1 MSQLTVED
9 VWPLSP
15 LQEGL
20 LFHAAYDQDAARDVY
35 VGQRIL
41 NLDGVLRPEVLQASW
56 QALLERH
63 ASLRAGFRTRGSG
76 DTVQVIAKG
85 VQIPWTH
92 ADLTELPD
100 EEAEAEAERLTAI
113 DARRFDL
120 GVPPL
125 LRVLLLRIGPGRHR
139 MVVTMHHILMDGW
152 SLPILFNE
160 LWAVYG
166 NAGDTSVL
174 PTVPQYRDYLE
185 WLVRRDKDAA
195 REAWRSMLEGTE
207 EATLVGPDDRGGPPV
222 MLEHV
227 IDQVGDELADR
238 LREVARTA
246 GVTLNR
252 VFQVAWALLVGK
264 LSGRSDVV
272 FGATVSGRPAE
283 VPQADRMVGLFIN
296 TVPTR
301 VPLDPATPFRKSLVA
316 LQDQQSAL
324 LDHQQ
329 LSLSEIQRAGGA
341 GATFDTL
348 MVFQNYPRGPKTA
361 PAVGMATPGREA
373 EAPAPGAAAPQA
385 EGLGG
390 AALRGGPL
398 RGPGPQ
404 GSGPQGP
411 GPQSPAPQGPGGDQR
426 GGPLHMGPPPAD
438 AGDQHGGPLHM
449 GPPPSDNKGGPLH
462 LGPPPAGAEPG
473 AEQAPPPGP
482 VPPGPGAIRISSGGG
497 EEAAHYPLTL
507 VVTPIDDIE
516 IRLDYRP
523 DVFDERTARAIVDRM
538 LLLLGQV
545 ADDPEVL
552 LGRLDVLTA
561 DERHQLVET
570 WNATGRPLPDATLA
584 ELFEE
589 QARRSPETVAVV
601 AGETELTYAE
611 LDRRANRLAHRL
623 VALGAGPETLVG
635 VIANRSAQLITALL
649 AVVKAGAAYVPMD
662 GKHPAERLSA
672 LAAESGISIALV
684 DQANAEKVL
693 FTDVE
698 VLRLDQIED
707 GPADRESA
715 LSVHVAPEN
724 LMYVIYTSGS
734 TGVPKGVAVT
744 YGGVIAFCLDS
755 CWSTETLERVLVQ
768 ANHAFDASTYEI
780 WATLLHG
787 GRLVLAPAGEVDSV
801 ERGRLIAAQN
811 VTNVHATAG
820 LFRVLAE
827 QSPHIFDGVREVSTG
842 GDVVSSNAVRTLL
855 QAHPGITVRTTY
867 GPTEATAFATQL
879 PFTDA
884 GAVPDLVP
892 IGRPM
897 DNTRA
902 FVLDAFLQPVPVGM
916 TGELY
921 LAGAGLARGYL
932 GRASLTA
939 ERFVACPFPAA
950 DEPVGARMYRTGDLA
965 QWTEDGTLL
974 FLGRADKQLKI
985 RGFRIEPAEIEAVLA
1000 AHPDVKQAVV
1010 VALDD
1015 AQAGGH
1021 RRLAGYVVPED
1032 VDAVLDP
1039 EALKEFVA
1047 AKLPDYMVPAAITVL
1062 DALPVTVNGK
1072 LDRAKLP
1079 APVFS
1084 GKAAGRAAATDVE
1097 ELLCRLFA
1105 EVLNLE
1111 RVGAEDSFFALGGD
1125 SIMSMLVAGRAR
1137 KAGLAITPRQVFE
1150 LRTPAELARVAEP
1163 INEADAAGVEDIPF
1177 GPVPLTPVM
1186 RELAERAGSAARSG
1200 NQAMLLT
1207 SPPDLSLDQLTVIV
1221 QAMLDRHDVLRARL
1235 DSDVEQL
1242 MIPEESA
1249 SSAATAASLVRR
1261 VDAAGLDEDQ
1271 LSDLIDDQAAASEVA
1286 LSPEDGMMLQAALL
1300 DRGPGESGYLL
1311 LTAHHLVI
1319 DGVSWRVLMPDL
1331 ALAHAAL
1338 LAGGEEAVQAAVTS
1352 APTSFRR
1359 WASALADLARSQ
1371 QTVDELQTWIR
1382 LLDGADLSLTDRPLD
1397 PQLDTVG
1404 NGFSRAEMLIPAD
1417 TAGTLLAE
1425 VPAAFHAG
1433 VDDVLMAGLASALD
1447 EWLRSRDRRAEG
1459 GFLIDREGHGRVPL
1473 SEDMDLTRTLGWFT
1487 TVHPVRLETG
1497 TIDPTEVRAGGED
1510 AARLIKRV
1518 KEQLRQTPGEG
1529 LGYGL
1534 LRYLNPATQ
1543 PVLADLPTA
1552 QIGFNYLGRFGGP
1565 QGPEVDRPQTPEIGG
1580 AQTPEIGGP
1589 QGPEADRPQAPEI
1602 GGAQGPEIGGLEGPE
1617 AGGGP
1622 EAASGGP
1629 EVDGAPEGAE
1639 SRGQRAWAPAGEH
1652 AMRGGVDPLM
1662 PLRHVLEINGSAR
1675 DLPEGPELRFVL
1687 ESPSGLLTEAELA
1700 DLAGFWEAALRGLV
1714 RHAIEG
1720 GGGGHTPSDFALI
1733 ALDQDDIEEFESA
1746 FGGTAG

>member
-92 ADLTELPD
+92 ADLTELSD
-100 EEAEAEAERLTAI
+100 EEAEAEAERLAAI

-125 LRVLLLRIGPGRHR
+125 LRVLLLRIAPGRHR

-166 NAGDTSVL
+166 NAGDASVL

-264 LSGRSDVV
+264 LSGTSDVV

-296 TVPTR
+296 TVPVR
-301 VPLDPATPFRKSLVA
+301 VPLNPATPFRRALTA

-329 LSLSEIQRAGGA
+329 LSLSEIQRAGGP

-361 PAVGMATPGREA
+361 PAVGMATPGKEA
-373 EAPAPGAAAPQA
+373 EAPEPGGPAPQA

-390 AALRGGPL
+390 AVLRGGPL

-404 GSGPQGP
+404 G
-411 GPQSPAPQGPGGDQR
+411 GGDRR

-438 AGDQHGGPLHM
+438 G
-449 GPPPSDNKGGPLH
+449 KGGPLH
-462 LGPPPAGAEPG
+462 LGPPPAGAEG
-473 AEQAPPPGP
+473 RQAPPPGP
-482 VPPGPGAIRISSGGG
+482 VPQGPGAIRISSGGG

-523 DVFDERTARAIVDRM
+523 DVFDERTARAIVDRV
-538 LLLLGQV
+538 LLLLRQV
-545 ADDPEVL
+545 ADDPDVL
-552 LGRLDVLTA
+552 LGGLDVLTA
-561 DERHQLVET
+561 DERHQLVEA
-570 WNATGRPLPDATLA
+570 WNATSRPLPEATLA
-584 ELFEE
+584 ELFEQ
-589 QARRSPETVAVV
+589 QARRSPDAVAVV
-601 AGETELTYAE
+601 AGETELTYGE

-623 VALGAGPETLVG
+623 VELGAGPETLVG
-635 VIANRSAQLITALL
+635 VIANRSAELITALL

-662 GKHPAERLSA
+662 GRHPAERLSA
-672 LAAESGISIALV
+672 LAAEAGISIALV
-684 DQANAEKVL
+684 DEANAEKVL

-698 VLRLDQIED
+698 VLRLDRIED
-707 GPADRESA
+707 SPAAEGA
-715 LSVHVAPEN
+715 LPVRVSPEN

-755 CWSTETLERVLVQ
+755 SWSTETLESVLVQ

-787 GRLVLAPAGEVDSV
+787 GRLVLAPAGEVDTV
-801 ERGRLIAAQN
+801 ERGRLIAAHN

-842 GDVVSSNAVRTLL
+842 GDVVSANAVRTLL
-855 QAHPGITVRTTY
+855 RAQPGITVRTTY

-884 GAVPDLVP
+884 DQVPDLTP

-932 GRASLTA
+932 GRPSLTA

-965 QWTEDGTLL
+965 QWTDEGTLL

-1015 AQAGGH
+1015 AQAGGGH
-1021 RRLAGYVVPED
+1021 RRLTGYVVPED

-1062 DALPVTVNGK
+1062 DALPVTANGK

-1163 INEADAAGVEDIPF
+1163 IDEADAAGVEDIPF

-1200 NQAMLLT
+1200 SQAMLLT
-1207 SPPDLSLDQLTVIV
+1207 APADLTLDQLTVV
-1221 QAMLDRHDVLRARL
+1221 LQAMLDRHDVLRARL
-1235 DSDVEQL
+1235 DADGRQL
-1242 MIPEESA
+1242 MIPEEG
-1249 SSAATAASLVRR
+1249 SSAAVSAAELLRR
-1261 VDAAGLDEDQ
+1261 VDAAGLDEDR
-1271 LSDLIDDQAAASEVA
+1271 LSDLIDEQAAAAEAA
-1286 LSPEDGMMLQAALL
+1286 LSPEEGVMLQAALL
-1300 DRGPGESGYLL
+1300 DRGPGESDYLL

-1338 LAGGEEAVQAAVTS
+1338 LAGGEDAVQAAVTS

-1359 WASALADLARSQ
+1359 WAGGLAELARAQ

-1382 LLDGADLSLTDRPLD
+1382 LLDGAGLSLADRPLD
-1397 PQLDTVG
+1397 PEIDTVG
-1404 NGFSRAEMLIPAD
+1404 NGFSRAELLIPAD

-1447 EWLRSRDRRAEG
+1447 AWLRSRGRRAEG

-1473 SEDMDLTRTLGWFT
+1473 TEDMDLTRTLGWFT
-1487 TVHPVRLETG
+1487 TVHPVRLAVG
-1497 TIDPTEVRAGGED
+1497 AIDPAEVRSGGED
-1510 AARLIKRV
+1510 AARLIKRI

-1543 PVLADLPTA
+1543 PVLADLPA
-1552 QIGFNYLGRFGGP
+1552 PQIGFNYLGRFGGP
-1565 QGPEVDRPQTPEIGG
+1565 QGPEAEGG
-1580 AQTPEIGGP
+1580 S
-1589 QGPEADRPQAPEI
+1589 
-1602 GGAQGPEIGGLEGPE
+1602 EGT
-1617 AGGGP
+1617 
-1622 EAASGGP
+1622 
-1629 EVDGAPEGAE
+1629 E
-1639 SRGQRAWAPAGEH
+1639 SREQRAWAPAGEH

-1687 ESPSGLLTEAELA
+1687 ESPSALLTETELGELA
-1700 DLAGFWEAALRGLV
+1700 AHWEAALRGLV
-1714 RHAIEG
+1714 RHAVE

-1733 ALDQDDIEEFESA
+1733 SLDQDDIEEFESA
-1746 FGGTAG
+1746 FGGGAN

>member
-20 LFHAAYDQDAARDVY
+20 LFHAAYDQGAPRDVY

-92 ADLTELPD
+92 ADLTELSD
-100 EEAEAEAERLTAI
+100 EDAEAEAERLTAI

-166 NAGDTSVL
+166 NAGDASVL

-207 EATLVGPDDRGGPPV
+207 DATLVGPDDRGGPPV
-222 MLEHV
+222 MLQHV

-252 VFQVAWALLVGK
+252 VFQVAWAVLVGK

-296 TVPTR
+296 TVPVR

-329 LSLSEIQRAGGA
+329 LSLSEIQRAGGP

-361 PAVGMATPGREA
+361 PAVGMAAPGKEA
-373 EAPAPGAAAPQA
+373 EAPEPGGPAPAP

-398 RGPGPQ
+398 RG
-404 GSGPQGP
+404 
-411 GPQSPAPQGPGGDQR
+411 
-426 GGPLHMGPPPAD
+426 GPLHMGPPPAD
-438 AGDQHGGPLHM
+438 GQGGQLLQ
-449 GPPPSDNKGGPLH
+449 GPPPGGSKGGPLH
-462 LGPPPAGAEPG
+462 LGPPPAGAAG
-473 AEQAPPPGP
+473 GEQAPPPGP

-507 VVTPIDDIE
+507 VITPIDDIE

-523 DVFDERTARAIVDRM
+523 DVFDEKTARAIVDRV
-538 LLLLGQV
+538 LLLLRQV

-552 LGRLDVLTA
+552 LGRLDVLTG
-561 DERHQLVET
+561 DERHQLVEA
-570 WNATGRPLPDATLA
+570 WNATARPLPDATLA

-611 LDRRANRLAHRL
+611 LDSAANRLARRL
-623 VALGAGPETLVG
+623 VGLGAGPETLVG
-635 VIANRSAQLITALL
+635 IVANRSPELITALL

-672 LAAESGISIALV
+672 LAAEAGVSIVLV
-684 DQANAEKVL
+684 DEPNAERVV
-693 FTDVE
+693 FPDIE
-698 VLRLDQIED
+698 VLTLEAIVPGEIETGSPLGVRVSPD
-707 GPADRESA
+707 S
-715 LSVHVAPEN
+715 

-734 TGVPKGVAVT
+734 TGAPKGVAVT

-755 CWSTETLERVLVQ
+755 SWSSEVMERVLVQ

-827 QSPHIFDGVREVSTG
+827 QSPHIFAGVREVSTG
-842 GDVVSSNAVRTLL
+842 GDVVSANAVRTLL

-884 GAVPDLVP
+884 GSVPDLVP

-921 LAGAGLARGYL
+921 LAGAGLARGYV
-932 GRASLTA
+932 GRPSLTA
-939 ERFVACPFPAA
+939 ERFVACPFPVAG
-950 DEPVGARMYRTGDLA
+950 EPAGARMYRTGDLA
-965 QWTEDGTLL
+965 RWTEDGTLL

-1010 VALDD
+1010 VALEDG
-1015 AQAGGH
+1015 QAGH

-1032 VDAVLDP
+1032 ADAVLDP

-1062 DALPVTVNGK
+1062 EVLPVTVNGK

-1163 INEADAAGVEDIPF
+1163 IDEASAAGAEDIPF

-1200 NQAMLLT
+1200 SQAMLLT
-1207 SPPDLSLDQLTVIV
+1207 SPANLTLDQLTVVI
-1221 QAMLDRHDVLRARL
+1221 QTMLDRHDVLRARL
-1235 DSDVEQL
+1235 DADGEQL
-1242 MIPEESA
+1242 MVPEAGA
-1249 SSAATAASLVRR
+1249 SSAATAARLVRV
-1261 VDAAGLDEDQ
+1261 VDAAGLDEEA
-1271 LSDLIDDQAAASEVA
+1271 LAELIDEQAAAAEAA
-1286 LSPEDGMMLQAALL
+1286 LSPQDGVMLQAALL

-1338 LAGGEEAVQAAVTS
+1338 LAGGADAAQAAVTS

-1359 WASALADLARSQ
+1359 WASGLADLARAQS
-1371 QTVDELQTWIR
+1371 TVDELQTWIR
-1382 LLDGADLSLTDRPLD
+1382 MLDGADLPLADRPLD
-1397 PQLDTVG
+1397 PETDTVG

-1417 TAGTLLAE
+1417 TAGTLLAD

-1447 EWLRSRDRRAEG
+1447 EWLRARGRRVEG
-1459 GFLIDREGHGRVPL
+1459 GFLVDREGHGRVPL
-1473 SEDMDLTRTLGWFT
+1473 TEDMDLTRTLGWFT
-1487 TVHPVRLETG
+1487 TVHPVRLAVG
-1497 TIDPTEVRAGGED
+1497 AIDPAEVRAGGED

-1518 KEQLRQTPGEG
+1518 KEQLRQTPGDG

-1543 PVLADLPTA
+1543 PVLADLPA
-1552 QIGFNYLGRFGGP
+1552 PQIGFNYLGRFGGP
-1565 QGPEVDRPQTPEIGG
+1565 QGPDVDGE
-1580 AQTPEIGGP
+1580 
-1589 QGPEADRPQAPEI
+1589 APETR
-1602 GGAQGPEIGGLEGPE
+1602 E
-1617 AGGGP
+1617 
-1622 EAASGGP
+1622 
-1629 EVDGAPEGAE
+1629 
-1639 SRGQRAWAPAGEH
+1639 QRPWAPAGEH

-1675 DLPEGPELRFVL
+1675 DLPGGPELRFVL
-1687 ESPSGLLTEAELA
+1687 ESPTALLTEAELA
-1700 DLAGFWEAALRGLV
+1700 ELAACWEAALRGLV
-1714 RHAIEG
+1714 RHAADG
-1720 GGGGHTPSDFALI
+1720 GGGGHTPSDFSLI

>member
-20 LFHAAYDQDAARDVY
+20 LFHAAYDQDAPRDVY

-76 DTVQVIAKG
+76 ETVQVIAKG
-85 VQIPWTH
+85 VRIPWTH
-92 ADLTELPD
+92 ADLTELSD
-100 EEAEAEAERLTAI
+100 EQAEAEAERLTAI

-166 NAGDTSVL
+166 NAGDPSVL
-174 PTVPQYRDYLE
+174 PSVPQYRDYLE

-195 REAWRSMLEGTE
+195 REAWRAMLEGTE

-222 MLEHV
+222 MLQHV
-227 IDQVGDELADR
+227 IDQVGDELANR

-264 LSGRSDVV
+264 LSGHGDVV

-296 TVPTR
+296 TVPVR

-329 LSLSEIQRAGGA
+329 LSLSEIQRAGGP

-373 EAPAPGAAAPQA
+373 EAPEPGAAAPRP

-404 GSGPQGP
+404 G
-411 GPQSPAPQGPGGDQR
+411 AEGDRR
-426 GGPLHMGPPPAD
+426 GGPLHMGPPPAGG
-438 AGDQHGGPLHM
+438 GD
-449 GPPPSDNKGGPLH
+449 SKGGPLH
-462 LGPPPAGAEPG
+462 LGPPPAGAEGPEG
-473 AEQAPPPGP
+473 GQAPPPGP

-523 DVFDERTARAIVDRM
+523 DVFDERTARAIVDRV
-538 LLLLGQV
+538 LLLLRQV
-545 ADDPEVL
+545 ADDPDVL
-552 LGRLDVLTA
+552 LGRLDVLTS
-561 DERHQLVET
+561 DERRQLVET
-570 WNATGRPLPDATLA
+570 WNATSRPLPEASVA
-584 ELFEE
+584 RLFEE
-589 QARRSPETVAVV
+589 QARRSPDSVAVV
-601 AGETELTYAE
+601 SGETELTYAE
-611 LDRRANRLAHRL
+611 LDSRADRLARRL
-623 VALGAGPETLVG
+623 VELGAGPETLVG
-635 VIANRSAQLITALL
+635 VIANRSTELIIALV
-649 AVVKAGAAYVPMD
+649 AVIKAGAAYVPMD
-662 GKHPAERLSA
+662 GKHPASRLSA
-672 LAAESGISIALV
+672 LAAEAGVSIAVV
-684 DQANAEKVL
+684 DAANAEKVL
-693 FTDVE
+693 FTGVE
-698 VLRLDQIED
+698 VLRLDEIDD
-707 GPADRESA
+707 GPAQPGGPLDVRVS
-715 LSVHVAPEN
+715 PDD

-734 TGVPKGVAVT
+734 TGAPKGVAVT

-755 CWSTETLERVLVQ
+755 CWSAETLERVLVQ

-787 GRLVLAPAGEVDSV
+787 GRLVLAPAGEIDTV
-801 ERGRLIAAQN
+801 ERGRLIAAQH
-811 VTNVHATAG
+811 VTNAHATAG

-827 QSPHIFDGVREVSTG
+827 QSPHIFEGVREVSTG
-842 GDVVSSNAVRTLL
+842 GDVVSANAVRTLL
-855 QAHPGITVRTTY
+855 RAHPGITVRTTY

-884 GAVPDLVP
+884 DAVPDVVP

-932 GRASLTA
+932 GRPSLTA

-950 DEPVGARMYRTGDLA
+950 DEPGGARMYRTGDLA
-965 QWTEDGTLL
+965 RWTEDGTLL

-1010 VALDD
+1010 VALED
-1015 AQAGGH
+1015 QPGH
-1021 RRLAGYVVPED
+1021 RRLAGYVVAED
-1032 VDAVLDP
+1032 PDAVLDP
-1039 EALKEFVA
+1039 EALKEHVA
-1047 AKLPDYMVPAAITVL
+1047 SKLPDYMVPAAITVL
-1062 DALPVTVNGK
+1062 DAIPVTVNGK

-1084 GKAAGRAAATDVE
+1084 GKISGRAAATDVE

-1163 INEADAAGVEDIPF
+1163 IEDADAAATEDIPF

-1186 RELAERAGSAARSG
+1186 RELAERAGTAARSG
-1200 NQAMLLT
+1200 SQAILLT
-1207 SPPDLSLDQLTVIV
+1207 APPDLTPDQLTVV
-1221 QAMLDRHDVLRARL
+1221 LQAMLDRHDVLRARL
-1235 DSDVEQL
+1235 DADGEQL
-1242 MIPEESA
+1242 VIPEA
-1249 SSAATAASLVRR
+1249 GAAAAVPAQRLVRR
-1261 VDAAGLDEDQ
+1261 VDAAGADEQ
-1271 LSDLIDDQAAASEVA
+1271 RLSDLIDEQAAASEAA
-1286 LSPEDGMMLQAALL
+1286 LLPEEGVMLQAVLL
-1300 DRGPGESGYLL
+1300 DRGPGASGYLL
-1311 LTAHHLVI
+1311 ITAHHLVI

-1338 LAGGEEAVQAAVTS
+1338 LAGGADAVQAAVTS

-1359 WASALADLARSQ
+1359 WAGGLAELARAQ
-1371 QTVDELQTWIR
+1371 QTVDELQTWVR
-1382 LLDGADLSLTDRPLD
+1382 LLDGAGLSLADRPLD
-1397 PQLDTVG
+1397 PEIDTVG
-1404 NGFSRAEMLIPAD
+1404 NGFSRAELLLPAD
-1417 TAGTLLAE
+1417 TAGPLLAE

-1433 VDDVLMAGLASALD
+1433 VDDVLMAALASALD
-1447 EWLRSRDRRAEG
+1447 EWLRARGRHAEG
-1459 GFLIDREGHGRVPL
+1459 GFLVDREGHGRVPL
-1473 SEDMDLTRTLGWFT
+1473 AEDMDLTRTLGWFT
-1487 TVHPVRLETG
+1487 TVHPVRLEVG
-1497 TIDPTEVRAGGED
+1497 PVDPAEVRAGGAD
-1510 AARLIKRV
+1510 AARLIKRI

-1529 LGYGL
+1529 IGYGL
-1534 LRYLNPATQ
+1534 LRHLNPATR
-1543 PVLADLPTA
+1543 PVLAQLPSP

-1565 QGPEVDRPQTPEIGG
+1565 QGPDAEG
-1580 AQTPEIGGP
+1580 AAE
-1589 QGPEADRPQAPEI
+1589 R
-1602 GGAQGPEIGGLEGPE
+1602 
-1617 AGGGP
+1617 
-1622 EAASGGP
+1622 
-1629 EVDGAPEGAE
+1629 AE
-1639 SRGQRAWAPAGEH
+1639 SREQRPWAPAGEH

-1675 DLPEGPELRFVL
+1675 ELPEGPELRFVL
-1687 ESPSGLLTEAELA
+1687 ESPRGLLTDAELA
-1700 DLAGFWEAALRGLV
+1700 ELAVCWEAALRGLA
-1714 RHAIEG
+1714 RHAVEG
-1720 GGGGHTPSDFALI
+1720 GGGGHTPSDFSLI